1 MAFEK
6 ELPQWKE
13 KGVKPPQSKLDEGWK
28 VQDKPPAAW
37 LNWQM
42 NKTYEALKE
51 VREKAAEKEH
61 VQAAKITRDDGTAQI
76 APDRDI
82 NKWNKLG
89 VYSFNEAHI
98 STPSGFVRGLIF
110 VYEDEVGIT
119 YQMAWEKD
127 SRLAVRTKNEVG
139 KWNEWGGMVA
149 SDELEKILAGYMHK
163 TGGDFDGS
171 VGFPGYGSIMKF
183 THGTGDNAT
192 YDVYNNA
199 LRVHWGLAMKTYD
212 ESVTGMWDSRTG
224 RWITKGG
231 FSVQRGSGNE
241 KWNVDPSGS
250 QTMDGSLNVKGGAT
264 IQGDGPVLTLKG
276 TTHQYINFFAKQ
288 SGNRSGYI
296 GASDPN
302 NPGNVAVVSDGG
314 FLVLKGTQGV
324 MVNDRNILIELDQ
337 LKQSGVDAKNRIAGA
352 INAKG
357 VPASANDDF
366 STLASKIGQIKT
378 ETPPIIQPI
387 DFQRSNSR
395 TVQED
400 WQVDTWQT
408 TIATVNMKS
417 FLAFSGGLHVENEP
431 DLNAD
436 YNQAGVRILFK
447 DQHGVEEQIISAAY
461 SRTRRYESNDH
472 PIIIGR
478 SYKATEY
485 IYNDPNSEWPK
496 GKWLDFKSTFDING
510 PVSIV
515 AEFSFRKPY
524 KYSYS
529 ATLKA
534 SAIGTLVYY

>member
-1 MAFEK
+1 MTFEK
-6 ELPQWKE
+6 ELPEWKE

-51 VREKAAEKEH
+51 VQEKAAEKTDVTKILKDAKDYTDQTVGGLGTHAGDVTMHITAAERNAWNAKETPEGA
-61 VQAAKITRDDGTAQI
+61 QAKANQAESNVKAYT
-76 APDRDI
+76 
-82 NKWNKLG
+82 
-89 VYSFNEAHI
+89 
-98 STPSGFVRGLIF
+98 
-110 VYEDEVGIT
+110 
-119 YQMAWEKD
+119 D
-127 SRLAVRTKNEVG
+127 SRPWQKHQVTEGVNAKVVTDLNTDLPTGWYMGADMVG
-139 KWNEWGGMVA
+139 APTNEWHYVEHIRHN
-149 SDELEKILAGYMHK
+149 ELWCVQNAYCFNRNSYYTRAKRN
-163 TGGDFDGS
+163 GS
-171 VGFPGYGSIMKF
+171 
-183 THGTGDNAT
+183 
-192 YDVYNNA
+192 
-199 LRVHWGLAMKTYD
+199 WGA
-212 ESVTGMWDSRTG
+212 W
-224 RWITKGG
+224 
-231 FSVQRGSGNE
+231 
-241 KWNVDPSGS
+241 
-250 QTMDGSLNVKGGAT
+250 SL
-264 IQGDGPVLTLKG
+264 DL
-276 TTHQYINFFAKQ
+276 F
-288 SGNRSGYI
+288 
-296 GASDPN
+296 
-302 NPGNVAVVSDGG
+302 
-314 FLVLKGTQGV
+314 
-324 MVNDRNILIELDQ
+324 
-337 LKQSGVDAKNRIAGA
+337 QSGVDAKNNIAGA
-352 INAKG
+352 LNAKG

-366 STLASKIGQIKT
+366 ATLATKIGQIKT